1 MITSFRLIYID
12 FLKLFFFILQM
23 RQKEADHCN
32 SSVIQCNNDT
42 NINNTKMTTTT
53 TNNIDKDSISDNN
66 NQTKQ
71 TTATND
77 SKPQTNYDNKQDSF
91 AMVRNFWF
99 WCDVWFSIQADQKNM
114 IIFYLVML

>member
-1 MITSFRLIYID
+1 
-12 FLKLFFFILQM
+12 M

-91 AMVRNFWF
+91 AMVRNF
-99 WCDVWFSIQADQKNM
+99 
-114 IIFYLVML
+114 

>member
-1 MITSFRLIYID
+1 
-12 FLKLFFFILQM
+12 M

-32 SSVIQCNNDT
+32 SGVIPCNNDT
-42 NINNTKMTTTT
+42 NINNAKMTTTT
-53 TNNIDKDSISDNN
+53 TNSIDKDSISDN

-91 AMVRNFWF
+91 AMVCNFIS
-99 WCDVWFSIQADQKNM
+99 VGM
-114 IIFYLVML
+114 FYFPCKLTKRIW